1 MLHAVA
7 VLLNK
12 SNTRLVRVSDYHFLR
27 HSVLERPRAQ
37 LQLFALCHTF
47 AMRPFQGR
55 IRSISRMGKNKVDS
69 QKGPANM
76 GDNTHRT
83 RKHTKWKARLD
94 LIEAIHS
101 SEGSWR
107 RNAAYVI

>member
-1 MLHAVA
+1 
-7 VLLNK
+7 
-12 SNTRLVRVSDYHFLR
+12 
-27 HSVLERPRAQ
+27 
-37 LQLFALCHTF
+37 
-47 AMRPFQGR
+47 
-55 IRSISRMGKNKVDS
+55 MGKNKVDS

-107 RNAAYVI
+107 RNAAYVIWDTEWYLIHACKTGNVWT